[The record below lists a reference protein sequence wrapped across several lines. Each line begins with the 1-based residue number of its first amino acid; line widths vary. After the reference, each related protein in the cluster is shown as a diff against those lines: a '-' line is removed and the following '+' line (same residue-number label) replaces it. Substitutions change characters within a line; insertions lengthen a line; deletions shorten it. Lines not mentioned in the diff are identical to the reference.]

1 MQIFPIPTEFEW
13 DRGNLDKNKAKHG
26 VQNQEIEE
34 VFFNIPLLLIDD
46 ESHSRRES
54 RYLVLGKT
62 DSNKKLSIIFTIRKN
77 RVRVISARPMSKKE
91 RQLYEKH

>member
-13 DRGNLDKNKAKHG
+13 DRGNFDKNKTKHG
-26 VQNQEIEE
+26 IQNQEVEE

-46 ESHSRRES
+46 ESHSKNEG

-91 RQLYEKH
+91 RQLYEKR